1 MIDLISRIAWVH
13 ADARFC
19 SAGPDTEGPAGQA
32 RGGTLGYESQQPA
45 PVSESLMS
53 PDNSG
58 VRGADDSDTAVAN
71 C

>member
-1 MIDLISRIAWVH
+1 MIDLISGIAWVH

-32 RGGTLGYESQQPA
+32 RDSWVLEPAA